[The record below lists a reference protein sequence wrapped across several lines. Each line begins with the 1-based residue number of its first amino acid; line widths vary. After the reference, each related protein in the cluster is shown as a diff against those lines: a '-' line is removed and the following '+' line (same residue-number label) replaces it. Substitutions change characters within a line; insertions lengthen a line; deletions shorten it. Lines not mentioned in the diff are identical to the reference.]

1 MTFDPI
7 DGGTVVDA
15 NYAVASIF
23 GIWKSS
29 SVTGST
35 GRDLV
40 GAALSIYSSR
50 TTILLYNSYSKCVEE
65 LTLVKRGNKTK
76 WLVTVPK
83 FEIQEKSKNFSP
95 EGVKSC
101 FENQAYLKV
110 FEYYCMQG
118 YSIRYSSSM
127 AVDCY

>member
-15 NYAVASIF
+15 NYSVASIF

-29 SVTGST
+29 SVIGST

-50 TTILLYNSYSKCVEE
+50 TTILLYNSYSKSVEE
-65 LTLVKRGNKTK
+65 LTLVKRGTKTK

-110 FEYYCMQG
+110 FEYYCM
-118 YSIRYSSSM
+118 
-127 AVDCY
+127 